1 MQGRIWDK
9 AIAKLA
15 VHKEKWG
22 DKAISSTTVQYCLL
36 LVVDGLVGNDVH
48 VMQCNSQRRVVVAV
62 IRK

>member
-15 VHKEKWG
+15 LHNQKWG
-22 DKAISSTTVQYCLL
+22 DKLISSTTVLYCLL
-36 LVVDGLVGNDVH
+36 LVVDWLVGNDVR
-48 VMQCNSQRRVVVAV
+48 VMQWNIQRRGMVAL

>member
-15 VHKEKWG
+15 LHKEKWG
-22 DKAISSTTVQYCLL
+22 DKAISSTTVLYCLL
-36 LVVDGLVGNDVH
+36 LVVDRMVGNDVR
-48 VMQCNSQRRVVVAV
+48 VMQCNSQRRGMFAV